1 MAFLK
6 LRRVS
11 VIPLLGIGITIG
23 LGLAWLI
30 RQPDLDERA
39 STFVA
44 IFQGTFIEAAPFL
57 LLGTVASGLVEEFL
71 SESTVR
77 RFIPQR
83 MMASVLVGSV
93 LGLVLPVGEYG
104 NVPVVRQLLR
114 KGMPLPAVISLLLAA
129 PVINPIVLVSTA
141 AAFGWGAILLL
152 RAGLTAFIAVT
163 TGLVFSLES
172 QPNRLLKLQ
181 TISPMQ
187 GESRILDRKTPGK
200 RLSRA
205 LETTAKEFIEFGQYL
220 ILGSLL
226 AALLQ
231 IVVPQSKL
239 LAGGIEP
246 LLSVLGMLALSVILS
261 VSSTGDAFVALALG
275 GTFRQGS
282 LIAFLT
288 FGSMADIKSTLMYLA
303 VFQRKT
309 VAYLIL
315 IPLVLNLLA
324 GVFIN
329 LFL

>member
-1 MAFLK
+1 
-6 LRRVS
+6 
-11 VIPLLGIGITIG
+11 
-23 LGLAWLI
+23 
-30 RQPDLDERA
+30 
-39 STFVA
+39 
-44 IFQGTFIEAAPFL
+44 
-57 LLGTVASGLVEEFL
+57 
-71 SESTVR
+71 
-77 RFIPQR
+77 